1 MKTASFLRGVGAGMV
16 AGAAVGAMIMT
27 RRDAMKTGVGR
38 AMQRMGNA
46 MDAAWYDIKHA
57 MQ

>member
-1 MKTASFLRGVGAGMV
+1 MKTTAFLRGMGAGMV
-16 AGAAVGAMIMT
+16 AGAELGAVVMA
-27 RRDAMKTGVGR
+27 RQDAMKTGVGR
-38 AMQRMGNA
+38 TMHRMGNA

>member
-1 MKTASFLRGVGAGMV
+1 MGAGMV
-16 AGAAVGAMIMT
+16 AGAAVGAMVMT

-46 MDAAWYDIKHA
+46 MDVAWYDFKHA